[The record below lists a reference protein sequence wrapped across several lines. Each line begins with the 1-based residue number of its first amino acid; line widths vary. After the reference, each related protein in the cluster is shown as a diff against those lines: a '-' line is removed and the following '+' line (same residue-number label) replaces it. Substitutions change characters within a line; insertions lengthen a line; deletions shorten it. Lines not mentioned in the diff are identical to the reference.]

1 MDAPVL
7 LRWVLGMALFASPV
21 VASAQPTAGLVFPGN
36 TRAAIEKQVGEALLD
51 SFLVAPSATQSQ
63 MKSYWKKP
71 AVGRLSARNL
81 NMIQPVLEVAD
92 ASGVAVVIAADV
104 EMRGKRRRAR
114 PFRVALVAIRVADGS
129 IVGKEKLKIRM
140 RGRGRK
146 RKLTIDSRAL
156 GTFFKRTAKI
166 IEQSAPAKTDSDTVA
181 DANAGKDLTPT
192 FEDTSPKASVKT
204 VIPRI
209 KRARWT
215 RAGRTL
221 NVEAYGLVH
230 GRSFQYF
237 DTLTRNLREF
247 DSGLSFGAGARGE
260 IYPLILKRKSGTTR
274 RIGLVG
280 GYAQDF
286 GIQPSVADAPD
297 VTLEHAWR
305 EWFAG
310 AAVAWDFKNI
320 LIRAQAT
327 YGEYSATFTA
337 TEEFAAAAELP
348 SVSYQNLGLGLF
360 GRYEMSNLSLPT
372 RPALRMKKY

>member
-1 MDAPVL
+1 
-7 LRWVLGMALFASPV
+7 
-21 VASAQPTAGLVFPGN
+21 
-36 TRAAIEKQVGEALLD
+36 
-51 SFLVAPSATQSQ
+51 
-63 MKSYWKKP
+63 
-71 AVGRLSARNL
+71 
-81 NMIQPVLEVAD
+81 
-92 ASGVAVVIAADV
+92 
-104 EMRGKRRRAR
+104 
-114 PFRVALVAIRVADGS
+114 
-129 IVGKEKLKIRM
+129 
-140 RGRGRK
+140 
-146 RKLTIDSRAL
+146 
-156 GTFFKRTAKI
+156 
-166 IEQSAPAKTDSDTVA
+166 
-181 DANAGKDLTPT
+181 
-192 FEDTSPKASVKT
+192 

-286 GIQPSVADAPD
+286 GIQPSVADVPD

-360 GRYEMSNLSLPT
+360 GRYEMSNLSLLAETQYFFIRSAGRVGNELFPNAAVGGLRVRGGISAPLFSGVEIFAAGVYDHFFYDM
-372 RPALRMKKY
+372 RPGRGDEFLAGGALDLQFTGELGMSYAY